1 MEGVFQGTIQL
12 LGGPMIHSKKMIII
26 PLLLTILFFATCGL
40 TTEREQKIL
49 DLYTDQNKDKYAD
62 LLVDVQNYTT
72 SGAEYHKKFYK
83 YLIGIAGDIVEKKKL
98 SIEKASVGFYYD
110 KKSGDRSKLYLGL
123 DINTQAYFEQPYET
137 VAVNL
142 IRKNLRDVIQTI
154 NSCRSIFSENEI
166 VGMVLGWKWN
176 AKTAREHVSVWI
188 YKEDFIKFEDGM
200 ITFDELVQRS
210 TIANTT
216 GRVIKLPL

>member
-1 MEGVFQGTIQL
+1 M
-12 LGGPMIHSKKMIII
+12 MNNMKKIIII
-26 PLLLTILFFATCGL
+26 PMLMTTLFFATCGM
-40 TTEREQKIL
+40 TAEREQMIL
-49 DLYTDQNKDKYAD
+49 DLYTDQNKDKYAE
-62 LLVDVQNYTT
+62 LLVAVQNYTT

-98 SIEKASVGFYYD
+98 SIEKGSVGFYYD

-123 DINTQAYFEQPYET
+123 DIKTEVYYDQPYDT

-142 IRKNLRDVIQTI
+142 IRKNLKDVIQTI
-154 NSCRSIFSENEI
+154 NSCRSIFSEKEI
-166 VGMVLGWKWN
+166 VGMVLGWRWN

-188 YKEDFIKFEDGM
+188 YKEDFIRFEDGM
-200 ITFDELVQRS
+200 ITFDELVHRS
-210 TIANTT
+210 TIANTI

>member
-1 MEGVFQGTIQL
+1 MTHPKKIIMI
-12 LGGPMIHSKKMIII
+12 PM
-26 PLLLTILFFATCGL
+26 LLTILFFATCGL

-98 SIEKASVGFYYD
+98 SIEKGSVGFYYD

-123 DINTQAYFEQPYET
+123 DINTQASYEQPYEA

-142 IRKNLRDVIQTI
+142 IRKNLKEVIQTI
-154 NSCRSIFSENEI
+154 NSCRSIFSEGEI
-166 VGMVLGWKWN
+166 IGMVLGWKWN
-176 AKTAREHVSVWI
+176 AKAAREHVSVWI
-188 YKEDFIKFEDGM
+188 YKEDFIRYEDGM

-210 TIANTT
+210 TITNTT

>member
-1 MEGVFQGTIQL
+1 MKKIIVI
-12 LGGPMIHSKKMIII
+12 PM
-26 PLLLTILFFATCGL
+26 LLTVLFFATCGL

-49 DLYTDQNKDKYAD
+49 DLYTDQNKDKYSD

-72 SGAEYHKKFYK
+72 SGVEYHKKFYK
-83 YLIGIAGDIVEKKKL
+83 YLIGIAGDIVEKKRL
-98 SIEKASVGFYYD
+98 SIEKGSVGFYYD

-123 DINTQAYFEQPYET
+123 DINTQANYDQPYEA

-142 IRKNLRDVIQTI
+142 IRKNLKDVIQTI

-176 AKTAREHVSVWI
+176 AKTVREHMSVWI

-210 TIANTT
+210 TIANTI
-216 GRVIKLPL
+216 GRVIRLPL

>member
-1 MEGVFQGTIQL
+1 
-12 LGGPMIHSKKMIII
+12 MIHSKKMIII

>member
-1 MEGVFQGTIQL
+1 MNNFNVMGN
-12 LGGPMIHSKKMIII
+12 PMMQVKKIII
-26 PLLLTILFFATCGL
+26 VPMLLTALFFATCGL
-40 TTEREQKIL
+40 TTEREQMIL

-98 SIEKASVGFYYD
+98 SIEKGSVGFYYD
-110 KKSGDRSKLYLGL
+110 KKSGDRGKLYLGL
-123 DINTQAYFEQPYET
+123 DINTQASYEQPYET

-142 IRKNLRDVIQTI
+142 IRKNLKDVVQTI

-166 VGMVLGWKWN
+166 VGMVLGWRWN
-176 AKTAREHVSVWI
+176 TKAAREHVSVWI
-188 YKEDFIKFEDGM
+188 YKEDFIRYEDGM
-200 ITFDELVQRS
+200 ITFDELVHRS
-210 TIANTT
+210 TIANTA

>member
-1 MEGVFQGTIQL
+1 MNNFNITDLYMTPAGKI
-12 LGGPMIHSKKMIII
+12 III
-26 PLLLTILFFATCGL
+26 PILLTALFFATCGL

-49 DLYTDQNKDKYAD
+49 DLYTDQNKDKYAG

-72 SGAEYHKKFYK
+72 AGAEYHKKFYK

-98 SIEKASVGFYYD
+98 SIEKGSIGFYYD
-110 KKSGDRSKLYLGL
+110 KKSGDRNKLYLGL
-123 DINTQAYFEQPYET
+123 DVNTQGYYDQPYEN

-142 IRKNLRDVIQTI
+142 IRKNLKDLVQTI

-176 AKTAREHVSVWI
+176 TKAAREHVSVWI
-188 YKEDFIKFEDGM
+188 YKDDFIRYEDGM
-200 ITFDELVQRS
+200 ITFDELVHRS
-210 TIANTT
+210 TVTNTI

>member
-1 MEGVFQGTIQL
+1 MNYPRKIILV
-12 LGGPMIHSKKMIII
+12 PM
-26 PLLLTILFFATCGL
+26 LLTILFFATCGL

-72 SGAEYHKKFYK
+72 SGVEYHKKFYK

-98 SIEKASVGFYYD
+98 SIEKGSVGFYYD
-110 KKSGDRSKLYLGL
+110 KKSGDRSRLYLGL
-123 DINTQAYFEQPYET
+123 DINTQANFDQPYET

-142 IRKNLRDVIQTI
+142 IRKNLKDVVQTI

-166 VGMVLGWKWN
+166 VGMVLGWRWN
-176 AKTAREHVSVWI
+176 AKTVREHVSVWI

>member
-1 MEGVFQGTIQL
+1 MMKNFNVMDPDMT
-12 LGGPMIHSKKMIII
+12 PARKIIVI
-26 PLLLTILFFATCGL
+26 PVLLTAIFFATCGL

-49 DLYTDQNKDKYAD
+49 DLYTDQNKDKYAG

-72 SGAEYHKKFYK
+72 SGAEYHTKFYK

-98 SIEKASVGFYYD
+98 SIEKGSVGFYYD

-123 DINTQAYFEQPYET
+123 DINTQAYYDQPYEA

-142 IRKNLRDVIQTI
+142 IRKNLKDVVQTI

-176 AKTAREHVSVWI
+176 AKASREHVSVWI
-188 YKEDFIKFEDGM
+188 YKDDFIRYEDGM
-200 ITFDELVQRS
+200 ITFDELVHRS
-210 TIANTT
+210 TVTNTI
-216 GRVIKLPL
+216 GRVVKLPL